1 MQTNNSSKDGYI
13 MGLDFGTS
21 NLKGALYDLNGQEIA
36 FESIEYNLLTPSQ
49 GIVEN
54 NVNNY
59 WKLLKIIF
67 KKLLEK
73 INNDAEKII
82 AIGTT
87 SQGETIVPVDKNGDP
102 LRNAIVWIDTRSVE
116 EAEEIRQNFDSF
128 EMYKITGQPDADTSW
143 PASRIRWLRKH
154 EPEIFKKTYK
164 FLLLE
169 DFIAYKLTGGFF
181 GEAGV
186 YNSSYYYD
194 VINFKFIDKM
204 LDFLEINSSKLPE
217 VNKPGTCI
225 GNISKKC
232 SDETGLS
239 VKTKVIMGEMDQI
252 CGAVGAG
259 NIEAGIATE
268 TTGSAFAMV
277 ITTDNPVINNDY
289 KIPFQIHAVPGLYS
303 LMPYSVTGGMVLKW
317 FKDTFCQ
324 LEEQQAKDRNTS
336 IYKILDELA
345 LNVPAGCEGL
355 IMLPH
360 ICGAFFPEYNSNARG
375 VYFGISINHS
385 KGYFIR
391 SILEALAFMMKQNLE
406 FISKLGVNVKRLIS
420 TGGGAKSKLWCQIK
434 SDVCNINLEV
444 PEYTETALSGAAVMA
459 AWGSGIF
466 KDIKSASKNLIR
478 IKETY
483 IPDKNNINI
492 YDTNYKK
499 YKELYKSVKKFF

>member
-1 MQTNNSSKDGYI
+1 

-21 NLKGALYDLNGQEIA
+21 NLKSALYDLHGNEIA
-36 FESIEYNLLTPSQ
+36 FESVEYNLFTPSQ

-59 WKLLKIIF
+59 WVMLKTIF
-67 KKLLEK
+67 KRLLEK
-73 INNDAEKII
+73 IGGNPEKIL
-82 AIGTT
+82 AIGTA
-87 SQGETIVPVDKNGDP
+87 SQGETIVPVDKNGEP
-102 LRNAIVWIDTRSVE
+102 LRNAIVWIDTRSTA
-116 EAEEIRQNFDSF
+116 EAEEIRQNFDST
-128 EMYKITGQPDADTSW
+128 EMYKITGQPDVDTSW
-143 PASRIRWLRKH
+143 PAARIRWIKKN
-154 EPEIFKKTYK
+154 EPEIFNKTHK

-204 LDFLEINSSKLPE
+204 LDFLEIDSSKLPK
-217 VNKPGTCI
+217 VNKPGTYI

-239 VKTKVIMGEMDQI
+239 VSTKVVMGEMDQI

-259 NIEAGIATE
+259 NIDNGIVTE

-277 ITTDNPVINNDY
+277 ITTGNPIVNNDY
-289 KIPFQIHAVPGLYS
+289 KVPFQIHAVPGLYT

-324 LEEQQAKDRNTS
+324 YEELTAKEKNKN
-336 IYKILDELA
+336 IYRILDELA
-345 LNVPAGCEGL
+345 SDAPAGCEGL

-360 ICGAFFPEYNSNARG
+360 LCGAFFPEYNSNAKG

-391 SILEALAFMMKQNLE
+391 SILESLAYMMRQNLDY
-406 FISKLGVNVKRLIS
+406 ISKLGVDVKRLIS
-420 TGGGAKSKLWCQIK
+420 TGGGAKSSLWCQIK
-434 SDVCNINLEV
+434 ADVCNINLEV
-444 PEYTETALSGAAVMA
+444 PEYTETALMGAAVIA
-459 AWGSGIF
+459 ACGAGIF
-466 KDIKSASKNLIR
+466 NDIKAAGKNLIKV
-478 IKETY
+478 KETFS
-483 IPDKNNINI
+483 PNKDNL
-492 YDTNYKK
+492 DTYNVNFKK
-499 YKELYKSVKKFF
+499 YIDLYKNTKKLL